1 MRSDLLAHIA
11 TDRLRH
17 NVAAL
22 RACCA
27 DGVKFCAP
35 LKADAY
41 GHGVAVVAPV
51 LAKLG
56 VECAA
61 VATMKEAV
69 ELRELGWQT
78 DILVLGNVLAVD
90 DAEERGHR
98 IAAAVDHRVTLSIVD
113 GAGLSAICK
122 FAPAAPVSVQIKID
136 TGMGRMGVMPE
147 DAVELVRAV
156 VAEPHVRLTG
166 IYSHFATADLQLRD
180 LALQQLAKFRQLRDE
195 LAPVVGDDCIFH
207 LANSAATLTMPESH
221 FDMIRPGL
229 AMYGYAGADDWRNHA
244 DLRPILRFTSHIT
257 LIKELPAGH
266 CVGYGQT
273 FTTQRPTRLGIVPVG
288 YSDGFARALSNNAT
302 IETSEGPAPVIG
314 RVSMD
319 QLAVDLTD
327 LNGCRLGSG
336 VTLIS
341 DDPASTQSVE
351 SLARKLD
358 TIPYEITCRLGAR
371 IDKIAH
377 QSAP

>member
-1 MRSDLLAHIA
+1 MRSDLLAHID

-41 GHGVAVVAPV
+41 GHGVAVVAPA
-51 LAKLG
+51 LMELG

-78 DILVLGNVLAVD
+78 DVLVLGNVLAVD
-90 DAEERGHR
+90 DADERR
-98 IAAAVDHRVTLSIVD
+98 QRLTAAIDSQLTLSLVD
-113 GAGLSAICK
+113 DAGLRAIHE
-122 FAPAAPVSVQIKID
+122 FQPVAPIDVQIKID

-147 DAVELVRAV
+147 DAIELVRAV
-156 VAEPHVRLTG
+156 AAIPQVRLTG

-180 LALQQLAKFRQLRDE
+180 LALQQLAKFRRLRDE
-195 LAPVVGDDCIFH
+195 LSSVAGDDCIFH
-207 LANSAATLTMPESH
+207 LANSAATLTMPTAH

-229 AMYGYAGADDWRNHA
+229 ALYGYAGADDWRNHA
-244 DLRPILRFTSHIT
+244 DLRPILRLTSHIT
-257 LIKELPAGH
+257 LIKDLPAGH

-288 YSDGFARALSNNAT
+288 YSDGFARALSNNAAIKT
-302 IETSEGPAPVIG
+302 AAGPAPVIG

-327 LNGCRLGSG
+327 LEGCKLGSE

-341 DDPASTQSVE
+341 DDPASPQSVE
-351 SLARKLD
+351 ALARKLE
-358 TIPYEITCRLGAR
+358 TIPYEITCRLGPR
-371 IDKIAH
+371 IDKIAR
-377 QSAP
+377 QST